1 MTLNRAKIIND
12 HPVNAPQ
19 LVVHMYVQRFTSSY
33 IFQTWIRIIYSPQRN
48 FSTVTKIVVKKTW
61 KKLHQTIKVGY
72 FAIQSCLFNIIT
84 IFWKLYCKNPTWLGL
99 NDKWQELFGNCCIIS
114 EYLKFIDKKVLQ
126 SFWDTCD
133 CQNSL
138 VMNQHFAESL
148 WYLRQG
154 IHALYTYLLPK
165 QRKNLQYNLCQWTNI
180 NSHK

>member
-1 MTLNRAKIIND
+1 M
-12 HPVNAPQ
+12 
-19 LVVHMYVQRFTSSY
+19 VHIYVC
-33 IFQTWIRIIYSPQRN
+33 
-48 FSTVTKIVVKKTW
+48 TKIHVQLYFPNMNSIHLFPTTKFQYSDQDCGKKTW

-84 IFWKLYCKNPTWLGL
+84 IFWKLYCKNPTWFGL

-114 EYLKFIDKKVLQ
+114 GYLKFIDKKVLQ

-133 CQNSL
+133 CQNNL

-165 QRKNLQYNLCQWTNI
+165 QRKNLQYNLYQWTNI